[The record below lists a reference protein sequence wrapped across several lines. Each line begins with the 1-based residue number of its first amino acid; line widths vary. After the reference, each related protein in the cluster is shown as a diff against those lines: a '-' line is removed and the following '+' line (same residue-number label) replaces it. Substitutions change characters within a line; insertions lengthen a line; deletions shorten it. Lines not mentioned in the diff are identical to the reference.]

1 MNSQTSNN
9 KPTRNES
16 RVGAVEPIIT
26 PSNNELDKILKY
38 VGDWEDYEKTK
49 QQLSNLIKE
58 ARIDAIKSY
67 KKVNKMLEKEIRI
80 DELNK
85 IDEHYWLDD
94 DTDVYIDMIIKPY
107 IESRLLELE
116 SVKGFNIGKDK

>member
-1 MNSQTSNN
+1 MKIQ
-9 KPTRNES
+9 RNQNIE
-16 RVGAVEPIIT
+16 
-26 PSNNELDKILKY
+26 
-38 VGDWEDYEKTK
+38 
-49 QQLSNLIKE
+49 QLISNLIKE